1 MSRIIMIGNALSGKT
16 SNMLCTYGIL
26 RNALRTDSAF
36 DGRRIFLEEN
46 ADLNEDY
53 EKYMTSC
60 EVQATSR
67 IRDYS
72 FTLSVRGMVRHA
84 EVQSYDLADVV
95 GGFCIADTETRD
107 YRYIWREMSDAD
119 HILMFFSCQEL
130 LPRSDEDCAKAA
142 KNLDQMLAHL
152 NERLEEN
159 HGRRIHLSLVFTY
172 YDTIEEGGWE
182 EREILSLFDGLI
194 KSRRSDL
201 AVEHYFVSNLPNRMD
216 NVELPILSV
225 LTHLAFDDVMSER
238 GSWMARHSPSH
249 RIRAK
254 AVAQLCKYLERKTKD
269 RRWSIMAGRMDDC

>member
-1 MSRIIMIGNALSGKT
+1 MSRIIMIGNAFSGKT
-16 SNMLCTYGIL
+16 SNMLCAYGIL

-36 DGRRIFLEEN
+36 VGRRIFLEEN
-46 ADLNEDY
+46 ADLTEDY
-53 EKYMTSC
+53 ERYMASC

-72 FTLSVRGMVRHA
+72 FTLTVKGMVRHA

-95 GGFCIADTETRD
+95 GGFCIADMETHD

-130 LPRSDEDCAKAA
+130 LPRDDKESAA
-142 KNLDQMLAHL
+142 SGKNLDRLLEHL
-152 NERLEEN
+152 NERLSSN
-159 HGRRIHLSLVFTY
+159 YGHKIHLILVFTY

-194 KSRRSDL
+194 QSRRSDL

-225 LTHLAFDDVMSER
+225 LTHLAFDDLMRER
-238 GSWMARHSPSH
+238 GSWMTRHSPSH
-249 RIRAK
+249 RFRAK
-254 AVAQLCKYLERKTKD
+254 AVAQLCKYLECKTKD
-269 RRWSIMAGRMDDC
+269 RRWSIMAGKIDDC